1 MPLAAPSIP
10 VPPSAVPAGGGPA
23 WSMPGTLVLRLI
35 GVALVL
41 LVLAGAASAW
51 LVARYVQ
58 QDALQ
63 QLARQQSDEVDL
75 LARLFAG
82 KIEQVQKQL
91 RGAAARI
98 PPQLLAQPAALQ
110 RALQQELAA
119 APWFSTMTVARP
131 DGTVLLHL
139 QAPQAGTVRDS
150 GAAPQGEDELG
161 PDEASAAERA
171 LLQRA
176 VREAR
181 AQIGEV
187 LASGPAAARMAFSLP
202 LLGAN
207 GQVLG
212 ALGASVP
219 LQSQA
224 LFAPAVAA
232 VPQQGQAR
240 LLVFTRAGRILFH
253 TNAARVLGS
262 VRDEAGFAPA
272 AACAPAALGGHAQVQ
287 VQAGY
292 LASCAD
298 MPLPQWSLAR
308 VRAVPD
314 LLSAGATL
322 HRGAGQAAVAML
334 GLCGLLLVGL
344 MAWLAQPLARLG
356 CAAQRVLRHLDG
368 LPEAAA
374 PGAVLLQPGP
384 AAQAAQPGACRTLGV
399 VSENAPQRGQFL
411 PDSPPHSG
419 AMGQEDGKKWAAAAH
434 SQPTI
439 PKSDRLLGSG
449 TGAAAAADEVDA
461 LAAWLQRLQQ
471 EGLRQ
476 WQRGDALAAQLQAI
490 LAHAP
495 VGIAVSRQGVLQVL
509 GRQACQLLG
518 YGVQEL
524 QGCSARRLHASDA
537 DYAHWRARVQT
548 EFAAHGVLDGEARFL
563 RKDGSLMWARVQ
575 ARPIQA
581 GDAEAG
587 ILWLFEDITA
597 LREVRHQQEW
607 ERTHDALTQLC
618 NRASFEQRLGLLLAE
633 RGQAAQVAAR
643 SGNVAVVHAGFDP
656 AEAGVLL
663 FLDLDHL
670 TLVNEVAGHGAGDD
684 VLRHVARLIDHQ
696 VRQAGWAARL
706 GGDKFGVVLPR
717 CSLARGQAVAEQLR
731 AAVQALEAAYHGHG
745 FTLSVSIGLVPL
757 AEAHW
762 HDLRTVLHA
771 ADMACYEA
779 KRAGRNC
786 VRTQPV
792 LQDRGDAALTRG
804 LRARQA

>member
-1 MPLAAPSIP
+1 M
-10 VPPSAVPAGGGPA
+10 
-23 WSMPGTLVLRLI
+23 LRLM
-35 GVALVL
+35 GVALGL

-82 KIEQVQKQL
+82 KIELLQKQL
-91 RGAAARI
+91 RAAATHI
-98 PPQLLAQPAALQ
+98 TAQWRAPPAALQ
-110 RALQQELAA
+110 RAVQQELLAM
-119 APWFSTMTVARP
+119 PWLDSMTVVRS
-131 DGTVLLHL
+131 DGTVLVRL
-139 QAPQAGTVRDS
+139 QAHQAGTVRDS
-150 GAAPQGEDELG
+150 GPAPQSAHESALNQ
-161 PDEASAAERA
+161 ASAAERA
-171 LLQRA
+171 MLQRT
-176 VREAR
+176 VHETR
-181 AQIGEV
+181 AQMGEV
-187 LASGPAAARMAFSLP
+187 SAGGPAAARIAFSLP
-202 LLGAN
+202 LMGAN
-207 GQVLG
+207 GHVLG
-212 ALGASVP
+212 ALGVSVP
-219 LQSQA
+219 LQTSA
-224 LFAPAVAA
+224 LFAPALPLA
-232 VPQQGQAR
+232 PQQGQAR

-253 TNAARVLGS
+253 TDAARVFGR
-262 VRDEAGFAPA
+262 VRDEPGFAPDVM
-272 AACAPAALGGHAQVQ
+272 CAPAAPVGQQVR
-287 VQAGY
+287 VQIQGGY

-298 MPLPQWSLAR
+298 MPLPQWTVAR

-314 LLSAGATL
+314 LLSAGAVL
-322 HRGAGQAAVAML
+322 RRGAGQAAVAL
-334 GLCGLLLVGL
+334 LAVCALLLLGL
-344 MAWLAQPLARLG
+344 MAWLAQPLTRLG
-356 CAAQRVLRHLDG
+356 RAARRALRHNGG
-368 LPEAAA
+368 LPAASWAASAEAA
-374 PGAVLLQPGP
+374 LLQPWPVHRPDGP
-384 AAQAAQPGACRTLGV
+384 ALQREAAG
-399 VSENAPQRGQFL
+399 
-411 PDSPPHSG
+411 
-419 AMGQEDGKKWAAAAH
+419 DG
-434 SQPTI
+434 PT
-439 PKSDRLLGSG
+439 GM
-449 TGAAAAADEVDA
+449 DEVDVLTA
-461 LAAWLQRLQQ
+461 LLRRLQQ
-471 EGLRQ
+471 ESLRQ
-476 WQRGDALAAQLQAI
+476 WQRSGALAAQLQAI
-490 LAHAP
+490 LEHAP
-495 VGIAVSRQGVLQVL
+495 VGIALSRQGVLQLL

-684 VLRHVARLIDHQ
+684 VLRHVARLIDSQ
-696 VRQAGWAARL
+696 VRHSGWAARL

-731 AAVQALEAAYHGHG
+731 AAVQGLEAAYHGHG

>member
-1 MPLAAPSIP
+1 MPRAAPS
-10 VPPSAVPAGGGPA
+10 SATTAGIAPT
-23 WSMPGTLVLRLI
+23 WSMPGPLVLRLM
-35 GVALVL
+35 GVALGL
-41 LVLAGAASAW
+41 LMLAAGVGGW
-51 LVARYVQ
+51 LVVRAVQ

-82 KIEQVQKQL
+82 KIELLQKQL
-91 RGAAARI
+91 RAAASRI
-98 PPQLLAQPAALQ
+98 APQLLAQPAVLQ
-110 RALQQELAA
+110 RALQQEFAAMPWLA
-119 APWFSTMTVARP
+119 SMTMVRP
-131 DGTVLLHL
+131 DGTVLVHL
-139 QAPQAGTVRDS
+139 QAAQASTARAS
-150 GAAPQGEDELG
+150 GPVLHEPELHQ
-161 PDEASAAERA
+161 ASAAERA
-171 LLQRA
+171 ILQRT

-181 AQIGEV
+181 AQMGEV
-187 LASGPAAARMAFSLP
+187 PGDGPAAAHIAFSLP

-212 ALGASVP
+212 ALGVSVP
-219 LQSQA
+219 LQTSA

-232 VPQQGQAR
+232 APAQGPQR

-253 TNAARVLGS
+253 TDAARVLGS
-262 VRDEAGFAPA
+262 VRDEPGFAPGTM
-272 AACAPAALGGHAQVQ
+272 CAPPVLGMQEHARVQ
-287 VQAGY
+287 GVY

-298 MPLPQWSLAR
+298 MPLPQWTVAR
-308 VRAVPD
+308 VSAVPD
-314 LLSAGATL
+314 LLGAGAVL
-322 HRGAGQAAVAML
+322 RRGAGQAALALL
-334 GLCGLLLVGL
+334 GVCALLLLGL
-344 MAWLAQPLARLG
+344 MAWLAQPLTRLG
-356 CAAQRVLRHLDG
+356 RAAQRALRHHDG
-368 LPEAAA
+368 ASAGALAAA
-374 PGAVLLQPGP
+374 EACALPTLLQPWP
-384 AAQAAQPGACRTLGV
+384 AHRPAHRSDVQAL
-399 VSENAPQRGQFL
+399 QR
-411 PDSPPHSG
+411 
-419 AMGQEDGKKWAAAAH
+419 EAAGDE
-434 SQPTI
+434 S
-439 PKSDRLLGSG
+439 
-449 TGAAAAADEVDA
+449 TGADEVDV
-461 LAAWLQRLQQ
+461 LLVWLQRLQQ
-471 EGLRQ
+471 EGQRQ
-476 WQRGDALAAQLQAI
+476 WQRSGALAAQLQAI
-490 LAHAP
+490 LEHAP
-495 VGIAVSRQGVLQVL
+495 VGIALSRQGVLQLL

-684 VLRHVARLIDHQ
+684 VLRHFARLIDSQ
-696 VRQAGWAARL
+696 VRHSGWAARL

-731 AAVQALEAAYHGHG
+731 AAVQGLEAAYHGHG

-762 HDLRTVLHA
+762 HDLRTVLRT